1 MSKIRKNK
9 NKQLTGFE
17 QLVKK
22 KEVSKEKKLKKLQK
36 SDQDGAQMSLLY
48 RKMKNQ
54 MEQKYIEKDKKNL
67 FDIESEDEV
76 I

>member
-1 MSKIRKNK
+1 
-9 NKQLTGFE
+9 
-17 QLVKK
+17 
-22 KEVSKEKKLKKLQK
+22 
-36 SDQDGAQMSLLY
+36 MSLLY

-76 I
+76 IQDQHFFSQREIKEQIEEKP

>member
-36 SDQDGAQMSLLY
+36 SD
-48 RKMKNQ
+48 
-54 MEQKYIEKDKKNL
+54 
-67 FDIESEDEV
+67 
-76 I
+76 